1 MVELNRFWLLMGI
14 EAVVSIIAAYMY
26 DLMTG
31 FWTFTGLMVAT
42 ALVFTGLNFSYAK
55 EALGATPSKV
65 GTTVLLILVT
75 VALVPFY
82 SGMFDFP
89 QSASIIL
96 AVSTTL
102 SFGWAHVTLE
112 PAGQ

>member
-1 MVELNRFWLLMGI
+1 MVEPNRFWLLMGI
-14 EAVVSIIAAYMY
+14 EAAVSIIAAYMY

-42 ALVFTGLNFSYAK
+42 ALVFAGLNFSYTK
-55 EALGATPSKV
+55 EALDATPSRV
-65 GTTVLLILVT
+65 GTAVLLILVT

-89 QSASIIL
+89 QPASIIL